1 MENHVCFRCR
11 PGTCD
16 LTPADG
22 SANARAFSA
31 DPTGCRGM
39 RLSVSRIDPSAH
51 DQRQM
56 GDLPFRDCI
65 ETSDVYSR
73 TESVDV
79 NSCRP
84 LFGEVSDE

>member
-1 MENHVCFRCR
+1 
-11 PGTCD
+11 
-16 LTPADG
+16 
-22 SANARAFSA
+22 
-31 DPTGCRGM
+31 M
-39 RLSVSRIDPSAH
+39 RLSVSKIDPSAH